1 MSVTVADCL
10 KLPSLREATLVA
22 GVQGLNRSVNAVSVI
37 EYPDT
42 VAITGELM
50 VGNELLISGLI
61 HIKDDVGAQC
71 RLIRHLYNMGGA
83 CLILY
88 YVGIFIPEVDER
100 VITTANELGFPL
112 VVMPM
117 GQMALRYSEAIS
129 EVTELIFINR
139 RQANYFVP
147 EMTNNIAN
155 LPPQYRTMNSVL
167 RLLSDRLHCT
177 LLVADRYMARKAT
190 AVWPITNQ
198 IDCEQ
203 LLDLLKK
210 EHIQSKC
217 QMICALGTQQYMIWE
232 YPIHFKKKHEL
243 HLFAIDEQ
251 NNQTPEQ
258 LSQAAE
264 VVELFLNVWNQDINY
279 EETDALIHAVLSDQP
294 EEMRRVAA
302 RMRVDVKSIQTILI
316 LYLYTENGQLLD
328 SCQRINY
335 IMPIKHY
342 LADHYKLVIV
352 DTYDKYMVVFSD
364 DSLFD
369 ETDVALT
376 HALHEELQRL
386 GICSDCVLCL
396 GMESTQLARS
406 AYIAADEMLPTLR
419 RIYPH
424 KHVFTQSEIS
434 FAKACKNILDSGEAA
449 LEEKLA
455 CLKKMKLLADYE
467 ELLQT
472 LCVFLLDAEGN
483 AIKASELLYVHRNTV
498 HYRLGKIR
506 SVLNCDL
513 AQMPAAFEIYQAAAL
528 CRLSGIEKK

>member
-22 GVQGLNRSVNAVSVI
+22 GAQGLNRSVNAVSVI

-88 YVGIFIPEVDER
+88 YVGIFMPEVDDR

-112 VVMPM
+112 VVMPI

-129 EVTELIFINR
+129 EVMELIFSNR

-147 EMTNNIAN
+147 EMTNNITN

-177 LLVADRYMARKAT
+177 LLIADRYMAKKAA
-190 AVWPITNQ
+190 AVWPIANQ
-198 IDCEQ
+198 VDCEQ
-203 LLDLLKK
+203 ILELLKK
-210 EHIQSKC
+210 ERIQSKR
-217 QMICALGTQQYMIWE
+217 QMTCILGTQEYMIWE
-232 YPIHFKKKHEL
+232 YPVHSKKKHEL

-251 NNQTPEQ
+251 NDQTPEL

-279 EETDALIHAVLSDQP
+279 EETDALVHAVLSDQP
-294 EEMRRVAA
+294 EEMYRIAN
-302 RMRVDVKSIQTILI
+302 RMRVNVKAIQTILI
-316 LYLYTENGQLLD
+316 FCLYTENGQLLD
-328 SCQRINY
+328 SCQRTNY
-335 IMPIKHY
+335 IMPIKRF
-342 LADHYKLVIV
+342 LAEHYKMVIV
-352 DTYDKYMVVFSD
+352 DTYDKYMVVFCD
-364 DSLFD
+364 DSLFE
-369 ETDVALT
+369 ETDIALMN
-376 HALHEELQRL
+376 ALRGELQEL
-386 GICSDCVLCL
+386 GIYSDCVVCL
-396 GMESTQLARS
+396 GMESTRLARS
-406 AYIAADEMLPTLR
+406 AYIAADEMFPTLR

-434 FAKACKNILDSGEAA
+434 FARACQNILNSGEAA
-449 LEEKLA
+449 LEKKLA

-513 AQMPAAFEIYQAAAL
+513 VQMPAAFEIYQAAAL